1 MTLATPTVDET
12 ARVKSPVGEH
22 ISAHQIPCGITHPS
36 MPSNVGRCDTLG
48 IKRVR
53 LHDARHVRDVYALA
67 RGANRRDR

>member
-1 MTLATPTVDET
+1 M
-12 ARVKSPVGEH
+12 
-22 ISAHQIPCGITHPS
+22 I
-36 MPSNVGRCDTLG
+36 DTLG